1 MAAASNPFTKAR
13 QHLVT
18 LEESDHLRSLKS
30 RSREWAEAS
39 RQLGS
44 IKSLEITG
52 ALHRARMCAGI
63 GEDLL
68 MLRMAQQYVYN
79 LQGNYFISAFLIRAG
94 VPRKQMLDRGAVQV
108 YLHRWL
114 THLEGQYRSGQLP
127 FGRQRPSP
135 VVRARPVPVPVP
147 VRLQQGAQQ

>member
-1 MAAASNPFTKAR
+1 MAATSNPFTRAR

-18 LEESDHLRSLKS
+18 LEESDHLRSLKA
-30 RSREWAEAS
+30 RSNEWHIAS
-39 RQLGS
+39 RKLGS

-52 ALHRARMCAGI
+52 ALHRACMCAPND
-63 GEDLL
+63 ENLL
-68 MLRMAQQYVYN
+68 ILRMAQQYVHD
-79 LQGNYFISAFLIRAG
+79 LQGNYFISAWLQKNG
-94 VPRKQMLDRGAVQV
+94 VPRRHMLDRGPIQV

-135 VVRARPVPVPVP
+135 VVRSRPIPVH
-147 VRLQQGAQQ
+147 LQQGAQR